1 MKKVLATVAA
11 LIALVSQV
19 ALADPPSA
27 VGISIV
33 KDRIMVTAMH
43 ATKDPGRHFIGEIE
57 VSVNGVKLIDQKF
70 LRQANPNMQLA
81 QFICP
86 GIKAGDKISATATCN
101 VMGSKTTEIVVQQA
115 DADHPVDKPF
125 GMKQQ

>member
-1 MKKVLATVAA
+1 MKKALAMAA
-11 LIALVSQV
+11 AVMALVSQI

-43 ATKDPGRHFIGEIE
+43 ATKDASRHFIGEIE

-70 LRQANPNMQLA
+70 LRQANDKMQLA
-81 QFICP
+81 QFNCP
-86 GIKAGDKISATATCN
+86 GLKAGDKVSATATCN
-101 VMGSKTTEIVVQQA
+101 IMGSKTTEIVVQQA
-115 DADHPVDKPF
+115 DAEHPLDKPF
-125 GMKQQ
+125 GMKKQ